1 MTKKISLFQHDW
13 LLLFLLSLVSAAVL
27 SLVFYFGSKSDLER
41 ARNEMADTARYVH
54 DEYQVCQTFNQVTVM
69 LNLNRIIDKLHLVQ
83 RESSTAPMW
92 SAEELH
98 DYAKELR
105 ITGLVVL
112 DRKGN
117 IISSS
122 QKDGGLYKELY
133 RKINKKSLLDVSGKV
148 RETYAERLYM
158 ENDSVVDVAAMRL
171 PGTEEILVAY
181 YQSSAGY
188 TRDYSLSIDRLLSG
202 LKNYLGGKV
211 VITDGREIIA
221 NNDLTDENNRMYRDL
236 IGQVRRYK
244 IAHGDISEKELIPLQ
259 YDNQKYYGLVSNG
272 RNYFIY
278 IFVPEGNVYTSR
290 NTYILAAFI
299 TCLLFMAVVLY
310 LRYRANAKSM
320 AEQKRKDA
328 IYEQNLMQK
337 AQEAD
342 VANQAKTDFLR
353 RMSHDIRTPINGIRG
368 MVEIADHYPHD
379 EAKQQEFRRKIWNA
393 SGYLL
398 ELVNEVL
405 EINRLES
412 GQLVL
417 EQKPFN
423 LRELAGDVR
432 NLTEKQA
439 LVGHIS
445 IQRDVFDLKH
455 DWFIGSPLHVKR
467 LMMNI
472 ISNAIKYNKDY
483 GTITLSLQEFAI
495 DDTHSRIL
503 FICKDTGY
511 GMSEEF
517 QKKMFEPFSQEDTGA
532 RTHFNGTGLGL
543 SIVKK
548 MVDAMGG
555 TISCVSQLGK
565 GTTFMISLPMELD
578 LQAEEREIQ
587 KKQEIKDIHGVRVL
601 LTEDNDLNMEIAQFF
616 LENAGAV
623 VEKATNGQEALDIFR
638 NSEIGH
644 FDVILMDVMMPVM
657 DGLTATREI
666 RRLIRSD
673 AGTIPIIAMTANAF
687 QEDRKRV
694 LEAGMNEHLAKPLE
708 SEKLIETIGKYVKY
722 L

>member
-1 MTKKISLFQHDW
+1 MTKKISLFHHDW

-92 SAEELH
+92 SSEELH

-148 RETYAERLYM
+148 KETYAERLYM
-158 ENDSVVDVAAMRL
+158 ENDSVVDMAAMRL

-211 VITDGREIIA
+211 VITDGRDIIA
-221 NNDLTDENNRMYRDL
+221 NNDLSDENNRMYRDL

-565 GTTFMISLPMELD
+565 GTSFMVSLPLELD

-587 KKQEIKDIHGVRVL
+587 KKQEIKDIQGVRVL

-644 FDVILMDVMMPVM
+644 FDVILMDVMMPIM

-673 AGTIPIIAMTANAF
+673 AGTVPIIAMTANAF

-708 SEKLIETIGKYVKY
+708 SEKLIETIGKYVK
-722 L
+722 

>member
-1 MTKKISLFQHDW
+1 
-13 LLLFLLSLVSAAVL
+13 
-27 SLVFYFGSKSDLER
+27 
-41 ARNEMADTARYVH
+41 ADTARYVH

-708 SEKLIETIGKYVKY
+708 SEKLIETIGKYVK
-722 L
+722 

>member
-1 MTKKISLFQHDW
+1 MTKKISLFHYDW
-13 LLLFLLSLVSAAVL
+13 LLVILMSLATLLVL
-27 SLVFYFGSKSDLER
+27 SSVYYFGSKSDLER
-41 ARNEMADTARYVH
+41 ARNEMVDTARYVH
-54 DEYQVCQTFNQVTVM
+54 DEYQVCHTFNQVTVM

-83 RESSTAPMW
+83 RESDEAPIW
-92 SAEELH
+92 NSQELH
-98 DYAKELR
+98 QYAKELR
-105 ITGLVVL
+105 VTGLVVL
-112 DRKGN
+112 DSKGH

-133 RKINKKSLLDVSGKV
+133 RKINKKSLLDINSKV
-148 RETYAERLYM
+148 NETYAERIYM
-158 ENDSVVDVAAMRL
+158 ENDSVVDMAATNL
-171 PGTEEILVAY
+171 PGTNYILVAY
-181 YQSSAGY
+181 YQTSASY
-188 TRDYSLSIDRLLSG
+188 ARDYNLSINRLLSG
-202 LKNYLGGKV
+202 FKNYIGGKV
-211 VITDGREIIA
+211 VITDGRDIIA
-221 NNDLTDENNRMYRDL
+221 NNDLTDENNRMYRYL
-236 IGQVRRYK
+236 IGQVKNYK
-244 IAHGDISEKELIPLQ
+244 INHGHISERELIPLF
-259 YDNQKYYGLVSNG
+259 YDNQKYYALVSNG

-278 IFVPEGNVYTSR
+278 VFVPEGNVYTSR
-290 NTYILAAFI
+290 NTYVMAAFL
-299 TCLLFMAVVLY
+299 TCVLFIAVVLY
-310 LRYRANAKSM
+310 FRYRANAKSM

-368 MVEIADHYPHD
+368 MVEIAEHYSHD
-379 EAKQQEFRRKIWNA
+379 EEKQQDFRRKIWNA

-417 EQKPFN
+417 ENKPFN
-423 LRELAGDVR
+423 MRDLAADVR
-432 NLTEKQA
+432 NLTDKQA

-445 IQRDVFDLKH
+445 IKRGILDLHH

-483 GTITLSLQEFAI
+483 GTITLGLQEIPVDEAHA
-495 DDTHSRIL
+495 TIL
-503 FICKDTGY
+503 FTCQDTGY
-511 GMSEEF
+511 GMSDDF

-548 MVDAMGG
+548 MVDAMNG
-555 TISCVSQLGK
+555 TIGCVSQLGK
-565 GTTFMISLPMELD
+565 GTTFTISLPLELD
-578 LQAEEREIQ
+578 AHAQERQCQQ
-587 KKQEIKDIHGVRVL
+587 KEVIKDITGVHVL

-623 VEKATNGQEALDIFR
+623 VEKANNGQEALEMFR
-638 NSEIGH
+638 HSEIGH

-657 DGLTATREI
+657 DGITATKEI
-666 RRLIRSD
+666 RHLIRSD
-673 AGTIPIIAMTANAF
+673 AGTVPIIAMTANAF

-708 SEKLIETIGKYVKY
+708 SEKLIATIGRY
-722 L
+722 LK

>member
-148 RETYAERLYM
+148 KETYAERLYM

-708 SEKLIETIGKYVKY
+708 SEKLIETIGKYVK
-722 L
+722 

>member
-379 EAKQQEFRRKIWNA
+379 QAKQQEFRRKIWNA

-565 GTTFMISLPMELD
+565 GTTFMVSLPLELD

-708 SEKLIETIGKYVKY
+708 SEKLIETIGKYVK
-722 L
+722 

>member
-393 SGYLL
+393 SGY
-398 ELVNEVL
+398 
-405 EINRLES
+405 
-412 GQLVL
+412 
-417 EQKPFN
+417 
-423 LRELAGDVR
+423 
-432 NLTEKQA
+432 
-439 LVGHIS
+439 
-445 IQRDVFDLKH
+445 
-455 DWFIGSPLHVKR
+455 
-467 LMMNI
+467 
-472 ISNAIKYNKDY
+472 
-483 GTITLSLQEFAI
+483 
-495 DDTHSRIL
+495 
-503 FICKDTGY
+503 
-511 GMSEEF
+511 
-517 QKKMFEPFSQEDTGA
+517 
-532 RTHFNGTGLGL
+532 
-543 SIVKK
+543 
-548 MVDAMGG
+548 
-555 TISCVSQLGK
+555 
-565 GTTFMISLPMELD
+565 
-578 LQAEEREIQ
+578 
-587 KKQEIKDIHGVRVL
+587 
-601 LTEDNDLNMEIAQFF
+601 
-616 LENAGAV
+616 
-623 VEKATNGQEALDIFR
+623 
-638 NSEIGH
+638 
-644 FDVILMDVMMPVM
+644 
-657 DGLTATREI
+657 
-666 RRLIRSD
+666 
-673 AGTIPIIAMTANAF
+673 
-687 QEDRKRV
+687 
-694 LEAGMNEHLAKPLE
+694 
-708 SEKLIETIGKYVKY
+708 
-722 L
+722 

>member
-708 SEKLIETIGKYVKY
+708 SEKLIETIGKYVK
-722 L
+722 

>member
-1 MTKKISLFQHDW
+1 MTKKISLFHYDW
-13 LLLFLLSLVSAAVL
+13 LLVILMSLATLLVISSVY
-27 SLVFYFGSKSDLER
+27 YFGSKSDLER
-41 ARNEMADTARYVH
+41 ARNEMVDTARYVH
-54 DEYQVCQTFNQVTVM
+54 DEYQVCHTFNQVTVM

-83 RESSTAPMW
+83 RESDEAPIW
-92 SAEELH
+92 NTQELH
-98 DYAKELR
+98 QYAKELR
-105 ITGLVVL
+105 VTGLVVL
-112 DRKGN
+112 DSKGN

-122 QKDGGLYKELY
+122 QKDGSLYKELY
-133 RKINKKSLLDVSGKV
+133 RKINKKSLLDINTKGN
-148 RETYAERLYM
+148 ETYAERLYM
-158 ENDSVVDVAAMRL
+158 ENDSVVDIAATNL
-171 PGTEEILVAY
+171 PGTDYILVAY
-181 YQSSAGY
+181 YQTSSSYA
-188 TRDYSLSIDRLLSG
+188 RDYNLSINRLLSG
-202 LKNYLGGKV
+202 FKNYIGGKV
-211 VITDGREIIA
+211 VITDGRDIIA
-221 NNDLTDENNRMYRDL
+221 NNDLTDENNRMYRYL
-236 IGQVRRYK
+236 IGQVKNYK
-244 IAHGDISEKELIPLQ
+244 INHGHISESELIPLF
-259 YDNQKYYGLVSNG
+259 YDNQKYYALVSNG

-278 IFVPEGNVYTSR
+278 VFVPEGNVYTSR
-290 NTYILAAFI
+290 NTYVMAAFL
-299 TCLLFMAVVLY
+299 TCVLFIAVVLY
-310 LRYRANAKSM
+310 FRYRANAKSM

-368 MVEIADHYPHD
+368 MVEIADHYAHD
-379 EAKQQEFRRKIWNA
+379 EEKQQEFRRKIWNA

-417 EQKPFN
+417 ENKPFN
-423 LRELAGDVR
+423 MRDLAADVR
-432 NLTEKQA
+432 NLTDKQA

-445 IQRDVFDLKH
+445 IKRGIFDLQH

-483 GTITLSLQEFAI
+483 GTITLSLQEFPV

-503 FICKDTGY
+503 FTCKDTGY

-548 MVDAMGG
+548 MVDAMDG
-555 TISCVSQLGK
+555 TISCESQLGK
-565 GTTFMISLPMELD
+565 GTTFTISLPLELD
-578 LQAEEREIQ
+578 SNAQERDIQQKEI
-587 KKQEIKDIHGVRVL
+587 IKDITGVRVL

-623 VEKATNGQEALDIFR
+623 VEKANNGQEAVEIFR
-638 NSEIGH
+638 HSEIGH
-644 FDVILMDVMMPVM
+644 FDLILMDVMMPVM
-657 DGLTATREI
+657 DGITATKEI
-666 RRLIRSD
+666 RHLIRSD
-673 AGTIPIIAMTANAF
+673 AGTVPIIAMTANAF
-687 QEDRKRV
+687 QEDRQRV

-708 SEKLIETIGKYVKY
+708 SEKLIETIGRYVRK
-722 L
+722 

>member
-1 MTKKISLFQHDW
+1 MTKKISLFRYDW
-13 LLLFLLSLVSAAVL
+13 LLVALMSLVSLLVISAVY
-27 SLVFYFGSKSDLER
+27 YFGSKSDLER

-54 DEYQVCQTFNQVTVM
+54 DEYQVCHTFNQVTVM

-83 RESSTAPMW
+83 RESNDTPIWDSP
-92 SAEELH
+92 ELRN
-98 DYAKELR
+98 YAKDLR

-112 DRKGN
+112 DSKGN

-122 QKDGGLYKELY
+122 QRDGGLYKELY
-133 RKINKKSLLDVSGKV
+133 RKINKKSLLDVSSKV
-148 RETYAERLYM
+148 KETYAERLYM
-158 ENDSVVDVAAMRL
+158 DNRSVVDLAATKL
-171 PGTEEILVAY
+171 PGTDYILVAY

-188 TRDYSLSIDRLLSG
+188 ARDYNLSLDRLLSG
-202 LKNYLGGKV
+202 LKNYMGGKV
-211 VITDGREIIA
+211 VITDGRDIIA
-221 NNDLTDENNRMYRDL
+221 NNDINNDNNRMYRDL
-236 IGQVRRYK
+236 IGQVKAYK
-244 IAHGDISEKELIPLQ
+244 IHHGDISEEELIPLR
-259 YDNQKYYGLVSNG
+259 YDNQKYYALVSNG

-278 IFVPEGNVYTSR
+278 VFVPESNVYTSR
-290 NTYILAAFI
+290 NMYILAAFI
-299 TCLLFMAVVLY
+299 ASILFMAAVLY
-310 LRYRANAKSM
+310 FRQRANAKNL

-328 IYEQNLMQK
+328 MYEQNLMQK

-368 MVEIADHYPHD
+368 MVEIAEHYPHD
-379 EAKQQEFRRKIWNA
+379 DEKQQEFRRKIWNA

-495 DDTHSRIL
+495 DDTHSRLL
-503 FICKDTGY
+503 FTCQDTGY

-565 GTTFMISLPMELD
+565 GTTFMVSLPLELD
-578 LQAEEREIQ
+578 LHAEEREIQ
-587 KKQEIKDIHGVRVL
+587 KKQEIKDIKGVRVL

-666 RRLIRSD
+666 RHLIRTD
-673 AGTIPIIAMTANAF
+673 AGTVPIIAMTANAF

-708 SEKLIETIGKYVKY
+708 SEKLIETIGRYVRK
-722 L
+722 

>member
-393 SGYLL
+393 SGDLL

-503 FICKDTGY
+503 FVCKDTGY

-708 SEKLIETIGKYVKY
+708 SEKLIETIGKYVK
-722 L
+722 

>member
-644 FDVILMDVMMPVM
+644 FDMILMDVMMPVM

-708 SEKLIETIGKYVKY
+708 SEKLIETIGRYVRK
-722 L
+722 

>member
-1 MTKKISLFQHDW
+1 MTKRISLFQHDW

-708 SEKLIETIGKYVKY
+708 SEKLIETIGKYVK
-722 L
+722 

>member
-708 SEKLIETIGKYVKY
+708 SEKLIETIGRYVRK
-722 L
+722 

>member
-565 GTTFMISLPMELD
+565 GTTFMVSLPLELD

-708 SEKLIETIGKYVKY
+708 SEKLIETIGRYVRK
-722 L
+722 

>member
-1 MTKKISLFQHDW
+1 MTKKISFFTYDW
-13 LLLFLLSLVSAAVL
+13 LLVALMTLASLVVL
-27 SLVFYFGSKSDLER
+27 SGVYYFGSKSDLER
-41 ARNEMADTARYVH
+41 ARNEMVDTARYVN

-83 RESSTAPMW
+83 RERDEAPIW
-92 SAEELH
+92 NSQELH
-98 DYAKELR
+98 DYARDLR
-105 ITGLVVL
+105 VTGLVVL
-112 DRKGN
+112 DSKGN

-122 QKDGGLYKELY
+122 QKDGSLYKELY
-133 RKINKKSLLDVSGKV
+133 RKINKKSLLDVSSKV
-148 RETYAERLYM
+148 KETYAERLYM
-158 ENDSVVDVAAMRL
+158 ENDSVVDVAATKL
-171 PGTEEILVAY
+171 PGTEYVLVAY
-181 YQSSAGY
+181 YQTSSGY
-188 TRDYSLSIDRLLSG
+188 ARDFNLSINRLLSG
-202 LKNYLGGKV
+202 LKNYIGGKV
-211 VITDGREIIA
+211 VITDGRDIIA

-236 IGQVRRYK
+236 IGQVKQYK
-244 IAHGDISEKELIPLQ
+244 INHGDIAEGELIPLR
-259 YDNQKYYGLVSNG
+259 YDNQKYYALVSNG

-290 NTYILAAFI
+290 NIYLMAALI
-299 TCLLFMAVVLY
+299 ACVLFMSVVLY
-310 LRYRANAKSM
+310 FRQRANAKVL
-320 AEQKRKDA
+320 AEQKRRDA

-342 VANQAKTDFLR
+342 LANHAKTDFLR

-379 EAKQQEFRRKIWNA
+379 EEKQQEFRRKIWNA

-423 LRELAGDVR
+423 LNELFSDVR
-432 NLTEKQA
+432 TLTEKQA

-445 IQRDVFDLKH
+445 IKQKIFDLKH
-455 DWFIGSPLHVKR
+455 HWFIGSPLHVKR

-483 GTITLSLQEFAI
+483 GTITLSLQEFAV

-503 FICKDTGY
+503 FTCQDTGY
-511 GMSEEF
+511 GMSDEF

-532 RTHFNGTGLGL
+532 RTHFTGTGLGL

-548 MVDAMGG
+548 MVEAMDG
-555 TISCVSQLGK
+555 TISCVSQLGQ
-565 GTTFMISLPMELD
+565 GTTFMISLPLELD
-578 LQAEEREIQ
+578 SHGEEREIQ
-587 KKQEIKDIHGVRVL
+587 TKEAVKDITGVRAL
-601 LTEDNDLNMEIAQFF
+601 LAEDNDLNMEIAQFF
-616 LENAGAV
+616 LENAGAMV
-623 VEKATNGQEALDIFR
+623 DKATNGKEALEKFKASDI
-638 NSEIGH
+638 GYY
-644 FDVILMDVMMPVM
+644 DVVLMDVMMPVM

-666 RRLIRSD
+666 RHLIRSD
-673 AGTIPIIAMTANAF
+673 AGTVPIIAMTANAF

-694 LEAGMNEHLAKPLE
+694 LEAGMNEHLTKPLE
-708 SEKLIETIGKYVKY
+708 SEKLIATIGRYVK
-722 L
+722 

>member
-1 MTKKISLFQHDW
+1 M
-13 LLLFLLSLVSAAVL
+13 LSL
-27 SLVFYFGSKSDLER
+27 
-41 ARNEMADTARYVH
+41 
-54 DEYQVCQTFNQVTVM
+54 
-69 LNLNRIIDKLHLVQ
+69 
-83 RESSTAPMW
+83 W
-92 SAEELH
+92 
-98 DYAKELR
+98 
-105 ITGLVVL
+105 
-112 DRKGN
+112 
-117 IISSS
+117 
-122 QKDGGLYKELY
+122 
-133 RKINKKSLLDVSGKV
+133 
-148 RETYAERLYM
+148 
-158 ENDSVVDVAAMRL
+158 
-171 PGTEEILVAY
+171 
-181 YQSSAGY
+181 
-188 TRDYSLSIDRLLSG
+188 
-202 LKNYLGGKV
+202 
-211 VITDGREIIA
+211 
-221 NNDLTDENNRMYRDL
+221 
-236 IGQVRRYK
+236 
-244 IAHGDISEKELIPLQ
+244 
-259 YDNQKYYGLVSNG
+259 
-272 RNYFIY
+272 
-278 IFVPEGNVYTSR
+278 
-290 NTYILAAFI
+290 
-299 TCLLFMAVVLY
+299 
-310 LRYRANAKSM
+310 
-320 AEQKRKDA
+320 RKDA

-587 KKQEIKDIHGVRVL
+587 KKQEIKDIKGVRVL

-673 AGTIPIIAMTANAF
+673 AGTVPIIAMTANAF

-708 SEKLIETIGKYVKY
+708 SEKLIETIGRYVRK
-722 L
+722 